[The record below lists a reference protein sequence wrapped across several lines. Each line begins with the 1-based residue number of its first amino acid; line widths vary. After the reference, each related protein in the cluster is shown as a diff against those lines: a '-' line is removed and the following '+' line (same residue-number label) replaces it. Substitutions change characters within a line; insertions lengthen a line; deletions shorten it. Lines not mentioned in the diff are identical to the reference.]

1 MNNEGLASNTILNMG
16 AEKPELLKL
25 SIIQPDNNWL
35 FDSNK
40 ISLMRFV
47 LALKAIVDTFIKKQK
62 EPVATELCTRD
73 GSA

>member
-1 MNNEGLASNTILNMG
+1 
-16 AEKPELLKL
+16 
-25 SIIQPDNNWL
+25 
-35 FDSNK
+35 
-40 ISLMRFV
+40 MRFV